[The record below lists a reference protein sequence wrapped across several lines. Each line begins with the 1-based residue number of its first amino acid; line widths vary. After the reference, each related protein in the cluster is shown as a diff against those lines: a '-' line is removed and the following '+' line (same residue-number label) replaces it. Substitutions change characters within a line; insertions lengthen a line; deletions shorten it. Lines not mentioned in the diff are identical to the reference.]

1 MPIVFFVLRGEGDY
15 LAAGDVSYVGVLFFG
30 VFGAVVFYGFFDFF
44 ELADVVET
52 AIFFK
57 PFGIAYGFH
66 AGGFFGVAFF
76 YEGADFFFKAGFK
89 HQVYALADSFI
100 KLISWRL
107 EDKELKIKFTAQMAL
122 TFCLKI

>member
-1 MPIVFFVLRGEGDY
+1 MPIVFFVLRGKGDY

-66 AGGFFGVAFF
+66 AGAFF
-76 YEGADFFFKAGFK
+76 C
-89 HQVYALADSFI
+89 VALCC
-100 KLISWRL
+100 K
-107 EDKELKIKFTAQMAL
+107 
-122 TFCLKI
+122 